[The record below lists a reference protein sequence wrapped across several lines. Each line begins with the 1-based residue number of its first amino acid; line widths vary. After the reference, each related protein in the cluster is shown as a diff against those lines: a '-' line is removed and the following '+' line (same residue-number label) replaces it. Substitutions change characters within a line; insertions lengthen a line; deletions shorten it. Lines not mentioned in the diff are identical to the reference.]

1 VSSNKSAN
9 KAARAAE
16 RKRQRNRLM
25 RSSTKA
31 HISRV
36 RGLISTGEL
45 ELAQREAAVAI
56 GSIDRA
62 TSRGIIHRN
71 KGARLKSQLAGKLN
85 AAVMLSQS
93 SEHGE
98 VEAEQS

>member
-1 VSSNKSAN
+1 VSSSKSAD
-9 KAARAAE
+9 KAVRAAE

-36 RGLISTGEL
+36 RSLISAGEL

-56 GSIDRA
+56 GGIDKA
-62 TSRGIIHRN
+62 TSSGIIHRN
-71 KGARLKSQLAGKLN
+71 NGARLKSQLARELN

>member
-1 VSSNKSAN
+1 MSSNKAVN
-9 KAARAAE
+9 KTVRAAE

-31 HISRV
+31 HITRV
-36 RGLISTGEL
+36 RSLISAGEL

-56 GSIDRA
+56 GGIDKA
-62 TSRGIIHRN
+62 TSKGMIHRN
-71 KGARLKSQLAGKLN
+71 KGARLKSQLARELN
-85 AAVMLSQS
+85 AAVMPGQS

-98 VEAEQS
+98 GEAEQS

>member
-1 VSSNKSAN
+1 VPSNKSVG
-9 KAARAAE
+9 KTVRAAE
-16 RKRQRNRLM
+16 GKRQRNRLM
-25 RSSTKA
+25 RSRTKA

-36 RGLISTGEL
+36 RSLISAGEL

-56 GSIDRA
+56 GSIDKV
-62 TSRGIIHRN
+62 TSKGIIHRN
-71 KGARLKSQLAGKLN
+71 KGARLKSQLARKLN